1 MKGIWSSEN
10 RLSKVRM
17 VYSEEREGQRERER
31 EKEREREIERE
42 SQRKR
47 QGEKRCIL

>member
-10 RLSKVRM
+10 RLSKVRI

-31 EKEREREIERE
+31 NREPEEETGREERYTPIP
-42 SQRKR
+42 
-47 QGEKRCIL
+47 